1 MDYTV
6 ESNIITP
13 DSNYYGDLTV
23 TVTVNDGVAKLASA
37 PYDLTVTIN
46 PVNDAPVIT
55 GQMVLSVVEE
65 KPLEIVVDS
74 LIVTDPD
81 NDTFTLTVLDSAN
94 YSISGNTIT
103 SDVGFL
109 GDLSVYVQVDD
120 GESKELSDIYI
131 LTVTVV
137 EDTGIE
143 SSIPHTTTLYQN
155 YPNPFNPT
163 TTIEYEII
171 NDCKVEVMVYNN
183 SGMLVKELVND
194 HKTAGKYSVVFD
206 ASYLPSG
213 MYYYQMKAD
222 GFQKFNKSILI
233 K

>member
-1 MDYTV
+1 
-6 ESNIITP
+6 
-13 DSNYYGDLTV
+13 
-23 TVTVNDGVAKLASA
+23 VTVNDGETKLASA
-37 PYDLTVTIN
+37 PYDLTVTVD
-46 PVNDAPVIT
+46 PVNDAPVII

-65 KPLEIVVDS
+65 KPLEILVDS
-74 LIVTDPD
+74 LTIFDPD
-81 NDTFTLTVLDSAN
+81 NDTFTLSVIDSLD
-94 YSISGNTIT
+94 YSTSGNTIT

-120 GESKELSDIYI
+120 GESKELSDIFV

-143 SSIPHTTTLYQN
+143 SSIPNTTTLYQN

-171 NDCKVEVMVYNN
+171 NDCKVEIMVYNN
-183 SGMLVKELVND
+183 SGMLIKDLVND

-213 MYYYQMKAD
+213 IYYYQMKAD
-222 GFQKFNKSILI
+222 GYQKFNKSILI